1 MPWPWK
7 PRKENGEARERQGSE
22 GKSPRIH
29 ARMEATAPQA
39 PRIPGQLSR
48 LRRSIISHQPARI
61 RFLGGRARNTA
72 ERSRAT
78 GKKARGGGVRGD
90 GNLRLAPGGGAGG
103 HSVGGRSLLSSD
115 VGVVGSSSRSPGDP
129 ADDEAAAGE
138 GRASASSARGG
149 GAVVLIGVSA
159 GRTSPA
165 AEVILRR
172 MRCVGCEGGEERR

>member
-115 VGVVGSSSRSPGDP
+115 VGVVGSSS
-129 ADDEAAAGE
+129 A
-138 GRASASSARGG
+138 SARGG
-149 GAVVLIGVSA
+149 GAVVLIGGSA